1 MNAARPVAATLQTCQ
16 CCGVVPIWGGIGRRV
31 QIRHRLPIWGGY
43 RACVADALLGID
55 GKLEEQNKILREL
68 IATLKA
74 QGAHSWAVQPKGDE
88 T

>member
-16 CCGVVPIWGGIGRRV
+16 CCGVVPRWGGIGRRV

-55 GKLEEQNKILREL
+55 GKLEEQNKILVR
-68 IATLKA
+68 IRTSSS
-74 QGAHSWAVQPKGDE
+74 GPTTGSSGS
-88 T
+88 TSS